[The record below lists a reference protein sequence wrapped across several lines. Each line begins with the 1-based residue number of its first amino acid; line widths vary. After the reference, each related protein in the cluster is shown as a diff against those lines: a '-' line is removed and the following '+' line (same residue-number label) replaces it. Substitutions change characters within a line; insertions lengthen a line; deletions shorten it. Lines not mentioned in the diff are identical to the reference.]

1 MVKLV
6 STTDNHISADKK
18 LIRNNSFQS
27 TANGLNGANIQ
38 HVRKPV
44 ELDKNQEL
52 EHAPILLHQAV
63 EVTVRVQRQK
73 QQTVIQQ
80 RVVLTIIAVHDNSS
94 KLFGLCL
101 DKMKVMN
108 L

>member
-1 MVKLV
+1 M
-6 STTDNHISADKK
+6 
-18 LIRNNSFQS
+18 
-27 TANGLNGANIQ
+27 
-38 HVRKPV
+38 
-44 ELDKNQEL
+44 
-52 EHAPILLHQAV
+52 
-63 EVTVRVQRQK
+63 RVQRQK